1 MLKLSFKSFLIA
13 VSLALSLSA
22 CDNKTHNK
30 QQTNVTNVS
39 ETKSKIQDT
48 QLTRDISST
57 TSLPNISY
65 DEVLQKVK
73 LYSDIDFFKDGKP
86 NDEYIA
92 FLKNDIRVNFSY
104 MRSSRTSLAR
114 EKHAI
119 DSVVSS
125 LYMGMYNIYDFK
137 QTEKLIKFHREHQIK
152 NNQTIDDY
160 FKGVAMQYGT
170 DKNNFNIAEKF
181 DDLYNVN
188 SSVVRE
194 VPETNLYEVIVRGV
208 DYNGKEIVGSF
219 YTNKNVD
226 FLIKV
231 HNWLSSP
238 DSINYYSDKSLLN
251 VATMSK
257 NLYLSDI
264 RKQLNIKSDYKI
276 SDKYDSDSVEDSKE
290 QVFFKVIAINS
301 AI

>member
-1 MLKLSFKSFLIA
+1 MLKLSFKSVLIT
-13 VSLALSLSA
+13 VLLALSLSA
-22 CDNKTHNK
+22 CDDKTHNK
-30 QQTNVTNVS
+30 QQTNVTNIS

-48 QLTRDISST
+48 QVTRDIRST
-57 TSLPNISY
+57 TSLPNITY

-73 LYSDIDFFKDGKP
+73 RYSDIDFFKDGRL

-160 FKGVAMQYGT
+160 FKGVAIQYGT

-181 DDLYNVN
+181 DDLYNIN

-194 VPETNLYEVIVRGV
+194 VPETNLYEIIVRGV
-208 DYNGKEIVGSF
+208 DYNGKEIVCSF

-231 HNWLSSP
+231 HNLLPSP
-238 DSINYYSDKSLLN
+238 DSINYYPDKSLLN
-251 VATMSK
+251 VETMSK

-264 RKQLNIKSDYKI
+264 REQLNIKSDYKI
-276 SDKYDSDSVEDSKE
+276 SDNYDNSEE
-290 QVFFKVIAINS
+290 QVFFEVIAINP

>member
-1 MLKLSFKSFLIA
+1 M
-13 VSLALSLSA
+13 SA

-73 LYSDIDFFKDGKP
+73 IYSDIDFFKDGKP

-181 DDLYNVN
+181 DDLYNIN

-194 VPETNLYEVIVRGV
+194 VPETNLYEIIVRGV
-208 DYNGKEIVGSF
+208 DYNGKEIVCSF

-231 HNWLSSP
+231 HNLLPSP
-238 DSINYYSDKSLLN
+238 DSINYYPDKSLLN
-251 VATMSK
+251 VETMSK

-264 RKQLNIKSDYKI
+264 REQLNIKSDYKI
-276 SDKYDSDSVEDSKE
+276 SDNYDNSEE
-290 QVFFKVIAINS
+290 QVFFEVIAINP

>member
-1 MLKLSFKSFLIA
+1 MFKLSLKSIFIA
-13 VSLALSLSA
+13 VLLALSLSA
-22 CDNKTHNK
+22 CGDKDNNK

-181 DDLYNVN
+181 DDLYNIN

-194 VPETNLYEVIVRGV
+194 VPETNLYEIIVRGV
-208 DYNGKEIVGSF
+208 DYNGKEIVCSF

-231 HNWLSSP
+231 HNLLPSP
-238 DSINYYSDKSLLN
+238 DSINYYPDKSLLN
-251 VATMSK
+251 VETMSK

-264 RKQLNIKSDYKI
+264 REQLNIKSDYKI
-276 SDKYDSDSVEDSKE
+276 SDNYDNSEE
-290 QVFFKVIAINS
+290 QVFFEVIAINP

>member
-1 MLKLSFKSFLIA
+1 
-13 VSLALSLSA
+13 
-22 CDNKTHNK
+22 
-30 QQTNVTNVS
+30 
-39 ETKSKIQDT
+39 
-48 QLTRDISST
+48 
-57 TSLPNISY
+57 
-65 DEVLQKVK
+65 
-73 LYSDIDFFKDGKP
+73 
-86 NDEYIA
+86 
-92 FLKNDIRVNFSY
+92 
-104 MRSSRTSLAR
+104 
-114 EKHAI
+114 
-119 DSVVSS
+119 
-125 LYMGMYNIYDFK
+125 MYNIYDFK

-160 FKGVAMQYGT
+160 FKSVAMQYGT
-170 DKNNFNIAEKF
+170 DENNFNVAEKF

-194 VPETNLYEVIVRGV
+194 VPETNLYEVIIRGV

-231 HNWLSSP
+231 HNLLPSS

-251 VATMSK
+251 VETISK

-264 RKQLNIKSDYKI
+264 REQLNIKSDYKI
-276 SDKYDSDSVEDSKE
+276 SDKYDNPEE
-290 QVFFKVIAINS
+290 QVFFEIIAINP

>member
-92 FLKNDIRVNFSY
+92 FLKNDIGINFSY

-119 DSVVSS
+119 DNVVSS

-160 FKGVAMQYGT
+160 FKGV
-170 DKNNFNIAEKF
+170 K
-181 DDLYNVN
+181 L
-188 SSVVRE
+188 
-194 VPETNLYEVIVRGV
+194 
-208 DYNGKEIVGSF
+208 
-219 YTNKNVD
+219 
-226 FLIKV
+226 
-231 HNWLSSP
+231 
-238 DSINYYSDKSLLN
+238 
-251 VATMSK
+251 
-257 NLYLSDI
+257 
-264 RKQLNIKSDYKI
+264 
-276 SDKYDSDSVEDSKE
+276 
-290 QVFFKVIAINS
+290 
-301 AI
+301 

>member
-1 MLKLSFKSFLIA
+1 
-13 VSLALSLSA
+13 
-22 CDNKTHNK
+22 
-30 QQTNVTNVS
+30 
-39 ETKSKIQDT
+39 
-48 QLTRDISST
+48 
-57 TSLPNISY
+57 
-65 DEVLQKVK
+65 
-73 LYSDIDFFKDGKP
+73 
-86 NDEYIA
+86 
-92 FLKNDIRVNFSY
+92 
-104 MRSSRTSLAR
+104 
-114 EKHAI
+114 
-119 DSVVSS
+119 
-125 LYMGMYNIYDFK
+125 
-137 QTEKLIKFHREHQIK
+137 
-152 NNQTIDDY
+152 
-160 FKGVAMQYGT
+160 MQYGT

-208 DYNGKEIVGSF
+208 DYNVKEIVGSF

-264 RKQLNIKSDYKI
+264 RFFILQSFYLVISNLCEKYNFYPKHLILNQCYIFHRFH
-276 SDKYDSDSVEDSKE
+276 KE
-290 QVFFKVIAINS
+290 
-301 AI
+301 

>member
-1 MLKLSFKSFLIA
+1 M
-13 VSLALSLSA
+13 SA

-30 QQTNVTNVS
+30 QKTNVTNVS
-39 ETKSKIQDT
+39 ETKSKIQYT

-137 QTEKLIKFHREHQIK
+137 QTEKLIKFHR
-152 NNQTIDDY
+152 
-160 FKGVAMQYGT
+160 
-170 DKNNFNIAEKF
+170 
-181 DDLYNVN
+181 
-188 SSVVRE
+188 
-194 VPETNLYEVIVRGV
+194 
-208 DYNGKEIVGSF
+208 
-219 YTNKNVD
+219 
-226 FLIKV
+226 
-231 HNWLSSP
+231 
-238 DSINYYSDKSLLN
+238 
-251 VATMSK
+251 
-257 NLYLSDI
+257 
-264 RKQLNIKSDYKI
+264 
-276 SDKYDSDSVEDSKE
+276 
-290 QVFFKVIAINS
+290 AIYC
-301 AI
+301 

>member
-1 MLKLSFKSFLIA
+1 MLKLSFKSFLIT

-48 QLTRDISST
+48 QVSRDIRST
-57 TSLPNISY
+57 TSLPNITY

-73 LYSDIDFFKDGKP
+73 LYSDIDFLKDGKP

-92 FLKNDIRVNFSY
+92 FLKNDIRINFSY

-137 QTEKLIKFHREHQIK
+137 QTEKLIKFHR
-152 NNQTIDDY
+152 
-160 FKGVAMQYGT
+160 
-170 DKNNFNIAEKF
+170 
-181 DDLYNVN
+181 
-188 SSVVRE
+188 
-194 VPETNLYEVIVRGV
+194 
-208 DYNGKEIVGSF
+208 
-219 YTNKNVD
+219 
-226 FLIKV
+226 
-231 HNWLSSP
+231 
-238 DSINYYSDKSLLN
+238 
-251 VATMSK
+251 
-257 NLYLSDI
+257 
-264 RKQLNIKSDYKI
+264 
-276 SDKYDSDSVEDSKE
+276 
-290 QVFFKVIAINS
+290 AIYC
-301 AI
+301 

>member
-152 NNQTIDDY
+152 NNQTIDDH
-160 FKGVAMQYGT
+160 FKGV
-170 DKNNFNIAEKF
+170 K
-181 DDLYNVN
+181 L
-188 SSVVRE
+188 
-194 VPETNLYEVIVRGV
+194 
-208 DYNGKEIVGSF
+208 
-219 YTNKNVD
+219 
-226 FLIKV
+226 
-231 HNWLSSP
+231 
-238 DSINYYSDKSLLN
+238 
-251 VATMSK
+251 
-257 NLYLSDI
+257 
-264 RKQLNIKSDYKI
+264 
-276 SDKYDSDSVEDSKE
+276 
-290 QVFFKVIAINS
+290 
-301 AI
+301 

>member
-1 MLKLSFKSFLIA
+1 
-13 VSLALSLSA
+13 LSA
-22 CDNKTHNK
+22 CGDKVYNK
-30 QQTNVTNVS
+30 QQKNVTNVS
-39 ETKSKIQDT
+39 ETKSKIKNT
-48 QLTRDISST
+48 QVSRDIRST
-57 TSLPNISY
+57 TSLPKITY

-92 FLKNDIRVNFSY
+92 FLKNDIRINFSY

-119 DSVVSS
+119 DNVVSS
-125 LYMGMYNIYDFK
+125 LYIGMYNIYDFK

-251 VATMSK
+251 VETMSK

-264 RKQLNIKSDYKI
+264 R
-276 SDKYDSDSVEDSKE
+276 E
-290 QVFFKVIAINS
+290 
-301 AI
+301 